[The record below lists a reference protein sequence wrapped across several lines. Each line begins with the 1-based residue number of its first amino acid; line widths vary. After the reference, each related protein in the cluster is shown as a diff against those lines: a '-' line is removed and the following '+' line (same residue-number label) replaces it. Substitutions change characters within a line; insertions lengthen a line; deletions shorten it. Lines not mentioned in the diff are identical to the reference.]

1 MKQFDLADRPAGALE
16 LILECHEMLAG
27 QRAQFTPLHEY
38 RARRLRFWQAQ
49 ASQRSRAS
57 RWSTRKAA

>member
-1 MKQFDLADRPAGALE
+1 MRQTHVKGAATGAKE
-16 LILECHEMLAG
+16 LILECQEMLAG
-27 QRAQFTPLHEY
+27 RRTAFMPLHEY